1 MKIEK
6 LYVAACTALMAL
18 LALPLAAAESHDSD
32 GEGNWGFLIF
42 AFFILFALTIVVLF
56 AVIRQVNAYEIGVRL
71 RLGKYHDLLNPGWN
85 FVIPFLDQVIMVDL
99 RTQVL
104 DVPRQEVITKD
115 NSPTMVDAVIYFRV
129 ADGKRA
135 ILEVTSY
142 RQAIIT
148 MAQTTLRAVIGDMEL
163 DHVLSNRDKINLGL
177 RDRLDIETDKWGVKV
192 ENVEI
197 REVDPSP
204 NVKQAMEDQTAA
216 ERNRRASILRAD
228 GDKRSAILNAEG
240 DKQSR
245 ILEAEGLR
253 QAQILEAQGQRT
265 AHILQQQGEAQ
276 GLRIISMGAA
286 ALDSKALTVLSLNTL
301 KKLGEGAATKLLF
314 PFELTK
320 LMEGAAEYVG
330 ASRATPDKEISQV
343 ADVEKALG
351 SADDILGPIPTAEEM
366 AKEMQAIKDEV
377 TAATVHTAASTAKPK
392 ELDELPEEE

>member
-1 MKIEK
+1 MKIDR
-6 LYVAACTALMAL
+6 LYMLACAALIVLLTLPVA
-18 LALPLAAAESHDSD
+18 AAAEGDDD
-32 GEGNWGFLIF
+32 GGGLGWLFFGLI
-42 AFFILFALTIVVLF
+42 ILVAMVIVVLF
-56 AVIRQVNAYEIGVRL
+56 AVIRQVEQYETAVRL
-71 RLGKYHDLLNPGWN
+71 RLGKYHDMLNPGWN
-85 FVIPFLDQVIMVDL
+85 FVIPFLDQAIMVDL

-135 ILEVTSY
+135 ILEVSSY
-142 RQAIIT
+142 RQAIIN

-163 DHVLSNRDKINLGL
+163 DQVLSNRDRINHGL
-177 RDRLDIETDKWGVKV
+177 RDRLDVETDKWGVKV

-216 ERNRRASILRAD
+216 ERNRRANILRAD
-228 GDKRSAILNAEG
+228 GDKRAAILNAEG

-286 ALDSKALTVLSLNTL
+286 ALDSKALTVLSLDTL
-301 KKLGEGAATKLLF
+301 KNLGAGASTKFVL
-314 PFELTK
+314 PFELTR
-320 LMEGAAEYVG
+320 LIEGAAEYVG
-330 ASRATPDKEISQV
+330 ASRMTPDKEIAQV
-343 ADVEKALG
+343 ADIEKALG
-351 SADDILGPIPTAEEM
+351 KADDILGPIPTADEM
-366 AKEMQAIKDEV
+366 EKEMRAIKADIA
-377 TAATVHTAASTAKPK
+377 TAAVLQAASTKIPE
-392 ELDELPEEE
+392 ELDDLPEE

>member
-1 MKIEK
+1 MKIDR
-6 LYVAACTALMAL
+6 LYMLACAALIVLLTLPVA
-18 LALPLAAAESHDSD
+18 AAAEGDDD
-32 GEGNWGFLIF
+32 GGGLGWL
-42 AFFILFALTIVVLF
+42 FFGLVILVALAIVVLF
-56 AVIRQVNAYEIGVRL
+56 AVIRQVEQYETAVRL
-71 RLGKYHDLLNPGWN
+71 RLGKYHDMLNPGWN
-85 FVIPFLDQVIMVDL
+85 FVIPFLDQAIMVDL

-135 ILEVTSY
+135 ILEVSSY
-142 RQAIIT
+142 RQAIIN

-163 DHVLSNRDKINLGL
+163 DQVLSNRDRINHGL
-177 RDRLDIETDKWGVKV
+177 RDRLDVETDKWGVKV

-216 ERNRRASILRAD
+216 ERNRRANILRAD
-228 GDKRSAILNAEG
+228 GEKRAAILNAEG

-265 AHILQQQGEAQ
+265 ARILEQQGEAQ

-286 ALDSKALTVLSLNTL
+286 AMDSKALTIMSLDTL
-301 KKLGEGAATKLLF
+301 KQLGAGASTKFVL

-330 ASRATPDKEISQV
+330 ASRATPDKELAKV
-343 ADVEKALG
+343 GDLEKALG
-351 SADDILGPIPTAEEM
+351 KADDVLGPIPTAEEM
-366 AKEMQAIKDEV
+366 AKEMNAIKEEV
-377 TAATVHTAASTAKPK
+377 AAAATHTTASTAEPK
-392 ELDELPEEE
+392 ELDDVPEA

>member
-1 MKIEK
+1 MKIDR
-6 LYVAACTALMAL
+6 LYMLACAALIVLLTLPVA
-18 LALPLAAAESHDSD
+18 AAAEGDDD
-32 GEGNWGFLIF
+32 GGGLGWLFFGLI
-42 AFFILFALTIVVLF
+42 ILVAMVIVVLF
-56 AVIRQVNAYEIGVRL
+56 AVIRQVEQYETAVRL
-71 RLGKYHDLLNPGWN
+71 RLGKYHDMLNPGWN
-85 FVIPFLDQVIMVDL
+85 FVIPFLDQAIMVDL

-135 ILEVTSY
+135 ILEVSSY
-142 RQAIIT
+142 RQAIIN

-163 DHVLSNRDKINLGL
+163 DQVLSNRDRINHGL
-177 RDRLDIETDKWGVKV
+177 RDRLDVETDKWGVKV

-216 ERNRRASILRAD
+216 ERNRRANILRAD
-228 GDKRSAILNAEG
+228 GEKRAAILNAEG

-265 AHILQQQGEAQ
+265 ARILEQQGEAQ

-286 ALDSKALTVLSLNTL
+286 AMDSKALTIMSLDTL
-301 KKLGEGAATKLLF
+301 KQLGAGASTKFVL

-330 ASRATPDKEISQV
+330 ASRATPDKELAKV
-343 ADVEKALG
+343 GDLEKALG
-351 SADDILGPIPTAEEM
+351 KADDVLGPIPTAEEM
-366 AKEMQAIKDEV
+366 AKEMNAIKEEV
-377 TAATVHTAASTAKPK
+377 AAAATHITASTDEPK
-392 ELDELPEEE
+392 ELEDVPEA

>member
-1 MKIEK
+1 MKIDR
-6 LYVAACTALMAL
+6 LYMLACAALIVLLTLPVA
-18 LALPLAAAESHDSD
+18 AAAEGDDD
-32 GEGNWGFLIF
+32 GGGLGWLFFGLI
-42 AFFILFALTIVVLF
+42 ILVAMVIVVLF
-56 AVIRQVNAYEIGVRL
+56 AVIRQVEQYETAVRL
-71 RLGKYHDLLNPGWN
+71 RLGKYHDMLNPGWN
-85 FVIPFLDQVIMVDL
+85 FVIPFLDQAIMVDL

-135 ILEVTSY
+135 ILEVSSY
-142 RQAIIT
+142 RQAIIN

-163 DHVLSNRDKINLGL
+163 DQVLSNRDRINHGL
-177 RDRLDIETDKWGVKV
+177 RDRLDVETDKWGVKV

-216 ERNRRASILRAD
+216 ERNRRANILRAD
-228 GDKRSAILNAEG
+228 GEQRAAILNAEG

-265 AHILQQQGEAQ
+265 ARILEQQGEAQ

-286 ALDSKALTVLSLNTL
+286 AMDSKALTIMSLDTL
-301 KKLGEGAATKLLF
+301 KQLGAGASTKFVL

-330 ASRATPDKEISQV
+330 ASRATPDKELAKV
-343 ADVEKALG
+343 GDLEKALG
-351 SADDILGPIPTAEEM
+351 KADDVLGPIPTAEEM
-366 AKEMQAIKDEV
+366 AKEMNAIKEEV
-377 TAATVHTAASTAKPK
+377 AAAATHTAASTEEPK
-392 ELDELPEEE
+392 ELEDVPEA

>member
-1 MKIEK
+1 MKIDR
-6 LYVAACTALMAL
+6 LYVLACATLIVL
-18 LALPLAAAESHDSD
+18 LTLPVAAAAEGDDD
-32 GEGNWGFLIF
+32 GGGLGWLFFGLI
-42 AFFILFALTIVVLF
+42 ILVAMVIVVLF
-56 AVIRQVNAYEIGVRL
+56 AVIRQVEQYETAVRL
-71 RLGKYHDLLNPGWN
+71 RLGKYHDMLNPGWN
-85 FVIPFLDQVIMVDL
+85 FVIPFLDQAIMVDL

-135 ILEVTSY
+135 ILEVSSY
-142 RQAIIT
+142 RQAIIN

-163 DHVLSNRDKINLGL
+163 DQVLSNRDRINHGL
-177 RDRLDIETDKWGVKV
+177 RDRLDVETDKWGVKV

-216 ERNRRASILRAD
+216 ERNRRANILRAD
-228 GDKRSAILNAEG
+228 GEKRAAILNAEG

-265 AHILQQQGEAQ
+265 ARILEQQGEAQ

-286 ALDSKALTVLSLNTL
+286 AMDSKALTIMSLDTL
-301 KKLGEGAATKLLF
+301 KQLGAGASTKFVL

-330 ASRATPDKEISQV
+330 ASRATPDKELAKV
-343 ADVEKALG
+343 GDLEKALG
-351 SADDILGPIPTAEEM
+351 KADDVLGPIPTAEEM
-366 AKEMQAIKDEV
+366 AKEMNAIKEEV
-377 TAATVHTAASTAKPK
+377 AAAATHTAASTDEPK
-392 ELDELPEEE
+392 ELDE

>member
-1 MKIEK
+1 MKIDR
-6 LYVAACTALMAL
+6 LYMLACAALIVLLTLPVA
-18 LALPLAAAESHDSD
+18 AAAEGDDD
-32 GEGNWGFLIF
+32 GGGLGWLFFGLI
-42 AFFILFALTIVVLF
+42 ILVAMVIVVLF
-56 AVIRQVNAYEIGVRL
+56 AVIRQVEQYETAVRL
-71 RLGKYHDLLNPGWN
+71 RLGKYHDMLNPGWN
-85 FVIPFLDQVIMVDL
+85 FVIPFLDQAIMVDL

-135 ILEVTSY
+135 ILEVSSY
-142 RQAIIT
+142 RQAIIN

-163 DHVLSNRDKINLGL
+163 DQVLSNRDRINHGL
-177 RDRLDIETDKWGVKV
+177 RDRLDVETDKWGVKV

-216 ERNRRASILRAD
+216 ERNRRANILRAD
-228 GDKRSAILNAEG
+228 GEKRAAILNAEG

-265 AHILQQQGEAQ
+265 ARILEQQGEAQ

-286 ALDSKALTVLSLNTL
+286 AMDSKALTIMSLDTL
-301 KKLGEGAATKLLF
+301 KQLGAGASTKFVLPFEITKLI
-314 PFELTK
+314 
-320 LMEGAAEYVG
+320 EGAAEYVG
-330 ASRATPDKEISQV
+330 ASRATPDKELAKV
-343 ADVEKALG
+343 GDLEKALG
-351 SADDILGPIPTAEEM
+351 KADDVLGPIPTAEEM
-366 AKEMQAIKDEV
+366 EKEMNAIKEEV
-377 TAATVHTAASTAKPK
+377 AAAATHTAASTDEPK
-392 ELDELPEEE
+392 ELDNEPEA

>member
-1 MKIEK
+1 MKIDR
-6 LYVAACTALMAL
+6 LYMLACAALIVLLTLPVA
-18 LALPLAAAESHDSD
+18 AAAEGDDD
-32 GEGNWGFLIF
+32 GGGLGWLFFGLI
-42 AFFILFALTIVVLF
+42 ILVAMVIVVLF
-56 AVIRQVNAYEIGVRL
+56 AVIRQVEQYETAVRL
-71 RLGKYHDLLNPGWN
+71 RLGKYHDMLNPGWN
-85 FVIPFLDQVIMVDL
+85 FVIPFLDQAIMVDL

-135 ILEVTSY
+135 ILEVSSY
-142 RQAIIT
+142 RQAIIN

-163 DHVLSNRDKINLGL
+163 DQVLSNRDRINHGL
-177 RDRLDIETDKWGVKV
+177 RDRLDVETDKWGVKV

-216 ERNRRASILRAD
+216 ERNRRANILRAD
-228 GDKRSAILNAEG
+228 GEKRAAILNAEG

-265 AHILQQQGEAQ
+265 ARILEQQGEAQ

-286 ALDSKALTVLSLNTL
+286 AMDSKALTIMSLDTL
-301 KKLGEGAATKLLF
+301 KQLGAGASTKFVL

-330 ASRATPDKEISQV
+330 ASRATPDKELAKV
-343 ADVEKALG
+343 GDLEKALG
-351 SADDILGPIPTAEEM
+351 KADDVLGPIPTAEEM
-366 AKEMQAIKDEV
+366 EKEMNAIKEEV
-377 TAATVHTAASTAKPK
+377 AAAATHTAASIEEPK
-392 ELDELPEEE
+392 ELEDVPEA

>member
-1 MKIEK
+1 MKTEK
-6 LYVAACTALMAL
+6 VYVLACTALIAL
-18 LALPLAAAESHDSD
+18 LALPVAAADSHDS
-32 GEGNWGFLIF
+32 EGGGGFLILGLI
-42 AFFILFALTIVVLF
+42 ILIALTIVVLF

-228 GDKRSAILNAEG
+228 GDKLSAILNAEG

-286 ALDSKALTVLSLNTL
+286 ALDSKALTVLSLNAL
-301 KKLGEGAATKLLF
+301 KRLGEGAATKLVF

-343 ADVEKALG
+343 ADIEKALG
-351 SADDILGPIPTAEEM
+351 STDDILGPIPTAEEM
-366 AKEMQAIKDEV
+366 AKEMQAIKEEV
-377 TAATVHTAASTAKPK
+377 TAASVHTTTSTAKPK
-392 ELDELPEEE
+392 ELEQLPEE

>member
-1 MKIEK
+1 MKIDR
-6 LYVAACTALMAL
+6 LYMLACAALIVLLTLPVA
-18 LALPLAAAESHDSD
+18 AAAEGDDD
-32 GEGNWGFLIF
+32 GGGLGWLFFGLI
-42 AFFILFALTIVVLF
+42 ILVAMVIVVLF
-56 AVIRQVNAYEIGVRL
+56 AVIRQVEQYETAVRL
-71 RLGKYHDLLNPGWN
+71 RLGKYHDMLNPGWN
-85 FVIPFLDQVIMVDL
+85 FVIPFLDQAIMVDL

-135 ILEVTSY
+135 ILEVSSY
-142 RQAIIT
+142 RQAIIN

-163 DHVLSNRDKINLGL
+163 DQVLSNRDRINHGL
-177 RDRLDIETDKWGVKV
+177 RDRLDVETDKWGVKV

-216 ERNRRASILRAD
+216 ERNRRANILRAD
-228 GDKRSAILNAEG
+228 GEKRAAILNAEG

-265 AHILQQQGEAQ
+265 ARILEQQGEAQ

-286 ALDSKALTVLSLNTL
+286 AMDSKALTIMSLDTL
-301 KKLGEGAATKLLF
+301 KQLGAGASTKFVL

-330 ASRATPDKEISQV
+330 ASRATPDKELAKV
-343 ADVEKALG
+343 GDLEKALG
-351 SADDILGPIPTAEEM
+351 KADDVLGPIPTAEEM
-366 AKEMQAIKDEV
+366 AQEMNAIKEEV
-377 TAATVHTAASTAKPK
+377 AAAATHTAASTEEPK
-392 ELDELPEEE
+392 ELEDVPEA

>member
-1 MKIEK
+1 MNTDR
-6 LYVAACTALMAL
+6 LYALACTALIAL
-18 LALPLAAAESHDSD
+18 LALPVAAAAEHDD
-32 GEGNWGFLIF
+32 GGGGLGWLFFGFI
-42 AFFILFALTIVVLF
+42 ILAALAIVVLF

-129 ADGKRA
+129 ADGKRSV
-135 ILEVTSY
+135 LEVTSY
-142 RQAIIT
+142 RQAIIN

-163 DHVLSNRDKINLGL
+163 DQVLSNRDKINLGL
-177 RDRLDIETDKWGVKV
+177 RDRLDVETDKWGVKV

-216 ERNRRASILRAD
+216 ERNRRANILRAD
-228 GDKRSAILNAEG
+228 GDKRAAILNAEG

-265 AHILQQQGEAQ
+265 ARILEQQGEAQ

-286 ALDSKALTVLSLNTL
+286 ALDAKALTVLSLDTV
-301 KKLGEGAATKLLF
+301 KKLGEGASTKFVL

-320 LMEGAAEYVG
+320 LIEGAAEYVG
-330 ASRATPDKEISQV
+330 ASRMTPDKEIAQV
-343 ADVEKALG
+343 ADIEKALG
-351 SADDILGPIPTAEEM
+351 KADDILGPIPSAEEM
-366 AKEMQAIKDEV
+366 ADEMEAIKADV
-377 TAATVHTAASTAKPK
+377 ATAAVLQAASTEIPK
-392 ELDELPEEE
+392 

>member
-1 MKIEK
+1 
-6 LYVAACTALMAL
+6 
-18 LALPLAAAESHDSD
+18 
-32 GEGNWGFLIF
+32 
-42 AFFILFALTIVVLF
+42 
-56 AVIRQVNAYEIGVRL
+56 
-71 RLGKYHDLLNPGWN
+71 
-85 FVIPFLDQVIMVDL
+85 
-99 RTQVL
+99 
-104 DVPRQEVITKD
+104 
-115 NSPTMVDAVIYFRV
+115 
-129 ADGKRA
+129 
-135 ILEVTSY
+135 
-142 RQAIIT
+142 
-148 MAQTTLRAVIGDMEL
+148 
-163 DHVLSNRDKINLGL
+163 
-177 RDRLDIETDKWGVKV
+177 
-192 ENVEI
+192 
-197 REVDPSP
+197 
-204 NVKQAMEDQTAA
+204 MEDQTAA

-286 ALDSKALTVLSLNTL
+286 ALDSKALTVLSLDTL
-301 KKLGEGAATKLLF
+301 KRLGEGAATKLIF

-366 AKEMQAIKDEV
+366 AKEMQAIKAEV
-377 TAATVHTAASTAKPK
+377 TAATVQTTASTEVPQ
-392 ELDELPEEE
+392 ELEKLPEE

>member
-1 MKIEK
+1 MKIDK
-6 LYVAACTALMAL
+6 LYMLACAALIVLLTLPVA
-18 LALPLAAAESHDSD
+18 AAAEGDDD
-32 GEGNWGFLIF
+32 GGGLGWLFFGLI
-42 AFFILFALTIVVLF
+42 ILVALVIVVLF
-56 AVIRQVNAYEIGVRL
+56 AVIRQVEQYETAVRL
-71 RLGKYHDLLNPGWN
+71 RLGKYHDMLNPGWN
-85 FVIPFLDQVIMVDL
+85 FVIPFLDQAIMVDL

-135 ILEVTSY
+135 ILEVSSY
-142 RQAIIT
+142 RQAIIN

-163 DHVLSNRDKINLGL
+163 DQVLSNRDRINHGL
-177 RDRLDIETDKWGVKV
+177 RDRLDVETDKWGVKV

-216 ERNRRASILRAD
+216 ERNRRANILRAD
-228 GDKRSAILNAEG
+228 GDKRAAILNAEG

-265 AHILQQQGEAQ
+265 ARILQQQGEAQ

-286 ALDSKALTVLSLNTL
+286 ALDSKALTVLRLNTL
-301 KKLGEGAATKLLF
+301 KRLGEGAATKLVF

-330 ASRATPDKEISQV
+330 ASRTTPDKEIAQV
-343 ADVEKALG
+343 ADVEKVLG
-351 SADDILGPIPTAEEM
+351 KADDILGPIPTAEEM
-366 AKEMQAIKDEV
+366 AKEMQAIKEEV
-377 TAATVHTAASTAKPK
+377 AAAATHTTASTDDPK
-392 ELDELPEEE
+392 ELDNVPEA

>member
-1 MKIEK
+1 MKIDR
-6 LYVAACTALMAL
+6 LYMLACAALIVLLTLPVA
-18 LALPLAAAESHDSD
+18 AAAEGDDD
-32 GEGNWGFLIF
+32 GGGLGWLFFGLI
-42 AFFILFALTIVVLF
+42 ILVAMVIVVLF
-56 AVIRQVNAYEIGVRL
+56 AVIRQVEQYETAVRL
-71 RLGKYHDLLNPGWN
+71 RLGKYHDMLNPGWN
-85 FVIPFLDQVIMVDL
+85 FVIPFLDQAIMVDL

-135 ILEVTSY
+135 ILEVSSY
-142 RQAIIT
+142 RQAIIN

-163 DHVLSNRDKINLGL
+163 DQVLSNRDRINHGL
-177 RDRLDIETDKWGVKV
+177 RDRLDVETDKWGVKV

-216 ERNRRASILRAD
+216 ERNRRANILRAD

-240 DKQSR
+240 DKQAR

-301 KKLGEGAATKLLF
+301 KRLGEGAATKLVF

-330 ASRATPDKEISQV
+330 ASRTTPDKEIAQV
-343 ADVEKALG
+343 ADVEKVLG
-351 SADDILGPIPTAEEM
+351 KADDILGPIPTAEEM
-366 AKEMQAIKDEV
+366 AKEMQAIKEEV
-377 TAATVHTAASTAKPK
+377 AAAATHTAASTTEPQ
-392 ELDELPEEE
+392 ELDNVPEA

>member
-1 MKIEK
+1 MKIDR
-6 LYVAACTALMAL
+6 LYMLACAALIVLLTLPVA
-18 LALPLAAAESHDSD
+18 AAAEGDDD
-32 GEGNWGFLIF
+32 GGGLGWLFFGLI
-42 AFFILFALTIVVLF
+42 ILVAMVIVVLF
-56 AVIRQVNAYEIGVRL
+56 AVIRQVEQYETAVRL
-71 RLGKYHDLLNPGWN
+71 RLGKYHDMLNPGWN
-85 FVIPFLDQVIMVDL
+85 FVIPFLDQAIMVDL

-135 ILEVTSY
+135 ILEVSSY
-142 RQAIIT
+142 RQAIIN

-163 DHVLSNRDKINLGL
+163 DQVLSNRDRINHGL
-177 RDRLDIETDKWGVKV
+177 RDRLDVETDKWGVKV

-216 ERNRRASILRAD
+216 ERNRRANILRAD
-228 GDKRSAILNAEG
+228 GEKRAAILNAEG

-265 AHILQQQGEAQ
+265 ARILEQQGEAQ

-286 ALDSKALTVLSLNTL
+286 AMDSKALTIMSLDTL
-301 KKLGEGAATKLLF
+301 KQLGAGASTKFVL

-330 ASRATPDKEISQV
+330 ASRATPDKELAKV
-343 ADVEKALG
+343 GDLEKALG
-351 SADDILGPIPTAEEM
+351 KADDVLGPIPTAEEM
-366 AKEMQAIKDEV
+366 AKEMNAIKEEV
-377 TAATVHTAASTAKPK
+377 AAAATHTAASTEEPK
-392 ELDELPEEE
+392 ELGDVPEA

>member
-1 MKIEK
+1 MKTEK
-6 LYVAACTALMAL
+6 VYVLACTALIAL
-18 LALPLAAAESHDSD
+18 LALPVAAADSHDS
-32 GEGNWGFLIF
+32 EGGGGFLILGLI
-42 AFFILFALTIVVLF
+42 ILIALTIVVLF

-115 NSPTMVDAVIYFRV
+115 NAPTMVDAVIYFRV

-163 DHVLSNRDKINLGL
+163 DHVLANRDKINLGL

-286 ALDSKALTVLSLNTL
+286 ALDSKALTVLSLDTL
-301 KKLGEGAATKLLF
+301 KRLGEGAATKLVF

-366 AKEMQAIKDEV
+366 AKEMQAIKEEV
-377 TAATVHTAASTAKPK
+377 TAASVHTTTSTAKPK
-392 ELDELPEEE
+392 ELDQLPEEE

>member
-1 MKIEK
+1 MKIDR
-6 LYVAACTALMAL
+6 LYMLACAALIVLLTLPVA
-18 LALPLAAAESHDSD
+18 AAAEGDDD
-32 GEGNWGFLIF
+32 GGGLGWLFFGLI
-42 AFFILFALTIVVLF
+42 ILVALVIVVLF
-56 AVIRQVNAYEIGVRL
+56 AVIRQVEQYETAVRL
-71 RLGKYHDLLNPGWN
+71 RLGKYHDMLNPGWN
-85 FVIPFLDQVIMVDL
+85 FVIPFLDQAIMVDL

-135 ILEVTSY
+135 ILEVSSY
-142 RQAIIT
+142 RQAIIN

-163 DHVLSNRDKINLGL
+163 DQVLSNRDRINHGL
-177 RDRLDIETDKWGVKV
+177 RDRLDVETDKWGVKV

-197 REVDPSP
+197 REVDPAP

-216 ERNRRASILRAD
+216 ERNRRANILRAD

-240 DKQSR
+240 DKQAR

-301 KKLGEGAATKLLF
+301 KRLGEGAATKLVF

-330 ASRATPDKEISQV
+330 ASRTTPDKEIAQV

-351 SADDILGPIPTAEEM
+351 KADDILGPIPTAEEM

-377 TAATVHTAASTAKPK
+377 TTAAVHSSASTEAPE
-392 ELDELPEEE
+392 ELEELPEE